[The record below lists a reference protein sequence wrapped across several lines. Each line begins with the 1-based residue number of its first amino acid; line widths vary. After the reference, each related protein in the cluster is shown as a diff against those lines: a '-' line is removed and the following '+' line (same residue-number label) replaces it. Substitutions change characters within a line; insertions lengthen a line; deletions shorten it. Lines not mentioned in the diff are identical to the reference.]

1 MIIGI
6 TGGSGSGKSALSALF
21 AADGF
26 LVIDC
31 DTLVHRL
38 YGESKYINAVCAAF
52 PEVCAE
58 YGIDRKKLAAI
69 VFSCPTELER
79 LNKTVLPLI
88 SDAVMAEAEKGRG
101 HRGIILDA
109 PTLFEAG
116 LDKKCDLVIGVTADE
131 DIRIARIAARDGISE
146 AQAYARIS
154 SQKSDEFYRTHC
166 DFTVCNNGARELCEV
181 YSELRKKIGVH

>member
-31 DTLVHRL
+31 DALVHEL

-52 PEVCAE
+52 PEVRAE

-79 LNKTVLPLI
+79 LNGVVLPLI
-88 SDAVMAEAEKGRG
+88 SAAVIAEAEKESG
-101 HRGIILDA
+101 HRGVVLDA

-116 LDKKCDLVIGVTADE
+116 LDKKCDIVIGVIADE

-146 AQAYARIS
+146 AQAHARIS

>member
-6 TGGSGSGKSALSALF
+6 TGGSGSGKSVLSALF

-31 DTLVHRL
+31 DALVHRL

-52 PEVCAE
+52 PEVRAE
-58 YGIDRKKLAAI
+58 YGIDRKKLAEI
-69 VFSCPTELER
+69 VFSNPSELER
-79 LNKTVLPLI
+79 LNGVVLPLI
-88 SDAVMAEAEKGRG
+88 SAAVMAEAEKGRG
-101 HRGIILDA
+101 RGIILDA

-146 AQAYARIS
+146 AQAHARIS

-181 YSELRKKIGVH
+181 YSELRKKIGVC